1 MRHIDTP
8 GYRHEALFYRGDE
21 EFLAGTVP
29 LVQETLDA
37 DAAVL
42 VAVPRV
48 RARKLQD
55 ALGPDRE
62 RVEFA
67 DMEELGRNPSRII
80 GAWRDFIRGHGEGD
94 GDAPPLGIGEPIW
107 PERTAAELVECHR
120 HETLLNLAFSH
131 ETPWTL
137 LCPYDAERLPE
148 DVLEASRRNHAHVL
162 EGGEWRRSESFAR
175 AIPGPAPLPPPAV
188 EPTELRFTH
197 GDLGLVREFLANRA
211 TNEGFPA
218 ARLGDLVLAVD
229 ELATNSLRYAR
240 GGGLVRTWRE
250 NGAIIVEVADEGH
263 IADPLAGRDCPPASE
278 IGGRGLYLVN
288 QLCDLVQLRS
298 SPEGSV
304 VRIHMRMD

>member
-8 GYRHEALFYRGDE
+8 GYRHEALLYRGDE

-29 LVQETLDA
+29 LVRDAIDA

-42 VAVPRV
+42 VAIP
-48 RARKLQD
+48 RARTRVLQE

-67 DMEELGRNPSRII
+67 DMEEIGRNPGRII
-80 GAWRDFIRGHGEGD
+80 GAWRDFIRAYGD
-94 GDAPPLGIGEPIW
+94 GAAPPLGIGEPIW
-107 PERTAAELVECHR
+107 PERTEAELVECHR

-162 EGGEWRRSESFAR
+162 EQGEWRRSDSFAR

-188 EPTELRFTH
+188 EPTELRFAA
-197 GDLGLVREFLANRA
+197 GELGVVREFLARRA
-211 TNEGFPA
+211 ADEGIHGD
-218 ARLGDLVLAVD
+218 RLADLVLAVD
-229 ELATNSLRYAR
+229 ELATNTLRYAR
-240 GGGLVRTWRE
+240 GEGMLRTWRE
-250 NGAIIVEVADEGH
+250 NGSLLVEVADDGH
-263 IADPLAGRDCPPASE
+263 IADPLAGRDCPPPTAV
-278 IGGRGLYLVN
+278 GGRGLYLVN

-304 VRIHMRMD
+304 IRIHMHLA